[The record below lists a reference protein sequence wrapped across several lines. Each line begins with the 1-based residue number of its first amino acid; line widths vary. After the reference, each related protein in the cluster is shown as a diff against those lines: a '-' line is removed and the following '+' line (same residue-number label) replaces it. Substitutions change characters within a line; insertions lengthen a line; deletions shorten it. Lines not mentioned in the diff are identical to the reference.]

1 MNRKRTIRQNI
12 LLASAVALVLFICLF
27 PFLQIVSVSFKHQ
40 FDWGNPSLLP
50 QKINTTAYAELLGMT
65 GLKEAV
71 LPDAI
76 KRLVNQPGISPAQKK
91 RILAKYHST
100 RDIFP
105 YPRYFLNSFLL
116 AMSAAVVA
124 VVFSVFGAYGL
135 TRLRISGGKV
145 IQRGM
150 LFIYMV
156 GGVMLMV
163 PLFQISVYFG
173 LVTSAWGA
181 LTSLLIIY
189 VIQTLPVALYMLGNY
204 FRSIPFALEEAAT
217 VDGHSRL
224 SALFHIILPLSLPMV
239 VTVIIYCFIIAWNE
253 FLFASVFLKY
263 FPDFYTLP
271 LALQGLFVSKN
282 AIWDRIMAASVLT
295 LVPVLVCFGFMT
307 RHLTEGLM
315 EGGLKS

>member
-1 MNRKRTIRQNI
+1 MGHQRTIWQNS
-12 LLASAVALVLFICLF
+12 LLIFAVGLLLFICLF

-40 FDWGNPSLLP
+40 FDWGNPSLIPVKL
-50 QKINTTAYAELLGMT
+50 NFTAYTELLGAA
-65 GLKEAV
+65 GIKEDA
-71 LPDAI
+71 LPDTV
-76 KRLVNQPGISPAQKK
+76 KRLVNQPGISATQKK
-91 RILAKYHST
+91 SMLAKYQSS

-116 AMSAAVVA
+116 SVSAAFMA
-124 VVFSVFGAYGL
+124 VMLSVFGAYAL
-135 TRLRISGGKV
+135 TRLRISGGVV
-145 IQRGM
+145 IQRGI

-163 PLFQISVYFG
+163 PLFQISVKLG
-173 LVTSAWGA
+173 LVKSAWGA
-181 LTSLLIIY
+181 MASLLVIY
-189 VIQTLPVALYMLGNY
+189 SIQTLPVALYMLGNY
-204 FRSIPFALEEAAT
+204 FRSIPFALEEAAAI
-217 VDGHSRL
+217 DGHSRL
-224 SALFHIILPLSLPMV
+224 SSLLNIILPLSAPMV
-239 VTVIIYCFIIAWNE
+239 VTVMIYCFIIAWNE

-271 LALQGLFVSKN
+271 LALQSLFVSKN

-295 LVPVLVCFGFMT
+295 LVPVLICFGFMT